1 MDIDLP
7 EIENVLINV
16 PAPDGPFG
24 VRALAARN
32 GQQDNISF
40 DVDALRQ
47 AEGVEVG

>member
-1 MDIDLP
+1 M
-7 EIENVLINV
+7 LINV